1 MFERKEGRY
10 NKLITITII
19 IIKLIETKPFFLLF
33 ILLKN
38 LFIPISIFFS
48 SVPLHYILEISTHIL
63 YLFVQKHYIC
73 DVKKCSEIKFINFSK

>member
-33 ILLKN
+33 LLLKN
-38 LFIPISIFFS
+38 LFIPISIFFLICS
-48 SVPLHYILEISTHIL
+48 LTLYSRDFNTYIIFIYAKTL
-63 YLFVQKHYIC
+63 YLRC
-73 DVKKCSEIKFINFSK
+73 KKMQRN

>member
-33 ILLKN
+33 LLLKN
-38 LFIPISIFFS
+38 LFIPISIFF
-48 SVPLHYILEISTHIL
+48 
-63 YLFVQKHYIC
+63 
-73 DVKKCSEIKFINFSK
+73 